1 MSLANTITA
10 INASAKKVYGSDIRI
25 LVARAV
31 AFGNDDNL
39 VIVSGKNHRAVAAD
53 LVRSTPG
60 AKVSEEHH
68 PEMNWGD
75 GDVRQAYTTSVVT
88 F

>member
-1 MSLANTITA
+1 MSLANIIMA
-10 INASAKKVYGSDIRI
+10 INASAKKVHGSDISI

-39 VIVSGKNHRAVAAD
+39 VIVSGKNHRAAAAD
-53 LVRSTPG
+53 LVLVTPG
-60 AKVSEEHH
+60 AKVSEEFH

-75 GDVRQAYTTSVVT
+75 GEVTPAYTNSVVT